1 MGWVWG
7 CRNLAPTPGGQP
19 QRFGATWAGKGNS
32 RQTIAAR
39 TTIDAKEP
47 KIKKYRGLLV
57 SAEPN

>member
-19 QRFGATWAGKGNS
+19 QRFGATWAGKENS

-39 TTIDAKEP
+39 TKIDAKEP

-57 SAEPN
+57 FAESN